1 MRPHA
6 PQPCLA
12 NDWVPFSQS
21 ARINFPP
28 SPPTLRASLPFPV
41 SCHTPS
47 LPSRLLPPLISPPA
61 SACAPLVELGL
72 VQFGLVFTTLH
83 PGLRRCCQVVNLPD
97 DTYALALRALDGTF
111 SAKQQTNCA
120 VDFNLWTSPFATSR
134 AKHAQVFN
142 TAKKWVGR
150 GGALSRACTA
160 VSRCVPPPAPVSPT
174 DGATACLCSIIPCSI
189 AAAARALSFRQRCP
203 CWREL

>member
-1 MRPHA
+1 MVGVPARTGWLRRCSCGFR
-6 PQPCLA
+6 CLA
-12 NDWVPFSQS
+12 ERYYPF
-21 ARINFPP
+21 RPP
-28 SPPTLRASLPFPV
+28 MLAHNSHACSHYPQV
-41 SCHTPS
+41 
-47 LPSRLLPPLISPPA
+47 LLLVTIA
-61 SACAPLVELGL
+61 SACAPLVWLGL